1 MSIEAH
7 LPLLQHVHSLSHW
20 ASEKM
25 VLWEKQYFWKL
36 SPTAVQKEYYCIIY
50 RALLRHLK
58 NSNQL
63 FLQQASRI

>member
-7 LPLLQHVHSLSHW
+7 LPLLQYVHSLTHW

-25 VLWEKQYFWKL
+25 VLWKKQYFWKP
-36 SPTAVQKEYYCIIY
+36 SPTAVEKKYYYIIY

-58 NSNQL
+58 NGNQL
-63 FLQQASRI
+63 FFQQASRI